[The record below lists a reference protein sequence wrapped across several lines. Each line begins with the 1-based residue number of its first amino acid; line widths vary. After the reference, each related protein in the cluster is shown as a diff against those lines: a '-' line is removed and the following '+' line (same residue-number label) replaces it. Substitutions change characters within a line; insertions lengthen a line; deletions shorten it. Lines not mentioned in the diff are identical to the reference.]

1 MFIVRSFVI
10 SEAKTIELVVKPKS
24 IPPVNVGSPLT
35 LIVVLDVSAKT
46 LMACPATP
54 SPVF

>member
-24 IPPVNVGSPLT
+24 IPPVKVGSPLT
-35 LIVVLDVSAKT
+35 LIVVPDE
-46 LMACPATP
+46 
-54 SPVF
+54 SP

>member
-10 SEAKTIELVVKPKS
+10 SEAKTIELVVLPKS

-35 LIVVLDVSAKT
+35 FIVVPDESPKT

-54 SPVF
+54 SPVV